1 MLPIRDL
8 IHPRRPG
15 YLTWILI
22 AINIA
27 VFFALQPG
35 AFHAFQTSN
44 YDSEQET
51 SFLYQHALVPCEIA
65 HWHPLSPSLVDQC
78 GGDRVQSRLDTPFYP
93 HKSVALSLLASMF
106 LHASLLHLF
115 GNMWFLW
122 VFGDNVEDRFGKL
135 GYLAFY
141 LIGGVVASLGQVL
154 SSPNSLVPTI
164 GASGAI
170 AAVMGAYLVLYPR
183 GRIVTIILPL
193 FFPLVLPA
201 LLVLLFWFGL
211 QFVTDPSSGVAW
223 VAHVTGFAFGVLAA
237 FALLGGSRALA
248 RSS

>member
-1 MLPIRDL
+1 V
-8 IHPRRPG
+8 
-15 YLTWILI
+15 TWCLI

-27 VFFALQPG
+27 VFFALQPS
-35 AFHAFQTSN
+35 AFRTLQTSQ
-44 YDSEQET
+44 YDTEHET

-65 HWHPLSPSLVDQC
+65 HWHPLSPSLVGEC
-78 GGDRVQSRLDTPFYP
+78 GGDRLQPALDTPFYP
-93 HKSVALSLLASMF
+93 HKSVALSVLASMF
-106 LHASLLHLF
+106 LHASVLHLF

-141 LIGGVVASLGQVL
+141 LLGGVVASLGQVL
-154 SSPNSLVPTI
+154 SSPTSLAPTI

-170 AAVMGAYLVLYPR
+170 AAVMGAYLVLFPR
-183 GRIVTIILPL
+183 GRIVTIVLPL

-201 LLVLLFWFGL
+201 LVVLGFWFAL

-223 VAHVTGFAFGVLAA
+223 VAHVTGFAFGVLTA
-237 FALLGGSRALA
+237 FVVSRGSRALA
-248 RSS
+248 RRT

>member
-8 IHPRRPG
+8 VHPRRPG

-22 AINIA
+22 ATNIA
-27 VFFALQPG
+27 VFFALQP
-35 AFHAFQTSN
+35 HAFRTLQTSH

-65 HWHPLSPSLVDQC
+65 HWHPLSPALVGKC
-78 GGDRVQSRLDTPFYP
+78 GGDRLQPQLDTPFYP
-93 HKSVALSLLASMF
+93 EKSVALSILASMF

-115 GNMWFLW
+115 GNLWFLW
-122 VFGDNVEDRFGKL
+122 VFGDNVEDRFGRL

-141 LIGGVVASLGQVL
+141 LIGGAIASMGQVL
-154 SSPNSLVPTI
+154 SSPSSLVPTI

-170 AAVMGAYLVLYPR
+170 AAVMGAYIVLYPR
-183 GRIVTIILPL
+183 GRIVTIVLPL

-201 LLVLLFWFGL
+201 LLVLGLWFGL
-211 QFVTDPSSGVAW
+211 QFLTDPSSGVAW
-223 VAHVTGFAFGVLAA
+223 VAHVTGFAFGLLAA
-237 FALLGGSRALA
+237 FALTRLSRARA
-248 RSS
+248 PSA